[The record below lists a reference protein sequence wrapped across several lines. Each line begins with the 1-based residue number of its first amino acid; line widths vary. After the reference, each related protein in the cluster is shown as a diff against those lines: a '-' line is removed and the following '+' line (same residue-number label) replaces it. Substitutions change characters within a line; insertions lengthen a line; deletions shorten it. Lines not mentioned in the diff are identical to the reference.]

1 MKPMV
6 LASAFV
12 QQSCLEKAL
21 MRPRID
27 WFWPRTGAVATYE
40 ATDGFRAR
48 RARHLLPL
56 DVELLGRGHRR
67 ER

>member
-1 MKPMV
+1 MV

-27 WFWPRTGAVATYE
+27 WFWPRTGAVAPCGEPGY
-40 ATDGFRAR
+40 AVSRF
-48 RARHLLPL
+48 LLTKIQEPPRIRQKNQL
-56 DVELLGRGHRR
+56 A
-67 ER
+67 